1 MYADGKKDP
10 QRRQIEKLIATLH
23 ASLQQRWSVADM
35 AATIPCSEAWL
46 RRQDAE
52 RILPRCA
59 SGSGAIAIK
68 ATRKLGWRSR

>member
-1 MYADGKKDP
+1 MYSDGKKDP

-46 RRQDAE
+46 RR
-52 RILPRCA
+52 LFY
-59 SGSGAIAIK
+59 AIPARR
-68 ATRKLGWRSR
+68 RKNITSMHVWIWRYRY